1 MGSND
6 VVTVYQAVLEKC
18 DCSLG
23 DGLTHLASP
32 VDPAVN
38 IATNLLFE
46 NRDSRKLRVVS
57 PGEFKPWYGKCKSWF
72 IYKT

>member
-18 DCSLG
+18 DCSPGARLS
-23 DGLTHLASP
+23 HLVPP
-32 VDPAVN
+32 VDL
-38 IATNLLFE
+38 ATNLLLE

-57 PGEFKPWYGKCKSWF
+57 PGGFKPWYGKCKSWF
-72 IYKT
+72 LYKT